1 MTPPKAKAEASP
13 QPTDVIALDE
23 TADTIT
29 LPDGRTLKRDTFV
42 TLLARLR
49 APFPL
54 DQIEKLPK
62 PLNGRDQD
70 RYDCRQGTRASS
82 DGHYCGNYHARAIH
96 LDYVGHAGIT
106 DRLLDVDPFWSW
118 EAVQT
123 DEHGIPVR
131 DQAGGMWIKL
141 TVLGITRLGYGDA
154 AGKSGPNATKEIIGD
169 AIRNAA
175 MRFGVATYLWSKS
188 DHAMNLKRAEENVTD
203 AEPERPRQQAQRP
216 AQRPQ
221 GTRPSPAPTE
231 EANGPQE
238 AAPAAPPH
246 DLAHTVHDAL
256 TVRHV
261 DLLGAV
267 YHHATANG
275 YAAQNVIEHVLP
287 DELPLLGLEGTTQLP
302 LGAFLMAVKTHLES
316 TGIPL
321 RQPREGASAAVLAS
335 AGQTPPASP
344 VEAAPEQEAQVEEP
358 PFEPVEPGEPDPWG
372 DYPGE
377 GGE

>member
-1 MTPPKAKAEASP
+1 MTPPKAKADDTSP

-23 TADTIT
+23 AETIA
-29 LPDGRTLKRDTFV
+29 LPDGRTLKRDTFA

-54 DQIEKLPK
+54 DEVEKLPK
-62 PLNGRDQD
+62 ALRRNDQD
-70 RYDCRQGTRASS
+70 RYACRQGTQASA
-82 DGHYCGNYHARAIH
+82 DGHYCGGFHVRSMH

-106 DRLLDVDPFWSW
+106 ERLLDVDPFWSW
-118 EAVQT
+118 EAVRT
-123 DEHGIPVR
+123 DEHGIPVP
-131 DQAGGMWIKL
+131 DQAGGLWIRL

-154 AGKSGPNATKEIIGD
+154 AGKSGPNATKELIGD

-188 DHAMNLKRAEENVTD
+188 DRAMNLKRAEENVTD
-203 AEPERPRQQAQRP
+203 VEPERPRQQAQRP

-231 EANGPQE
+231 ERSAPQE

-261 DLLGAV
+261 DLLGSV

-275 YAAQNVIEHVLP
+275 YAAQNVVEHVLP
-287 DELPLLGLEGTTQLP
+287 AELPLLGLEGTTQLP

-335 AGQTPPASP
+335 AGQTAPTAP
-344 VEAAPEQEAQVEEP
+344 VEADPEQEAQVEEP
-358 PFEPVEPGEPDPWG
+358 PFEAVEPGEPDPWAN
-372 DYPGE
+372 YPGA
-377 GGE
+377 